1 MIYDV
6 ISSLL
11 FLIEKLAFLNK
22 RFYCSFKYDEIL
34 AVSWSVPKQPSP
46 SQNFLLVC
54 FLFNVWYLFVQTQ
67 LQLLCWWLLSTEIR
81 FIHFNVIEDQLFKPM
96 VITLRKNIALVPW
109 CLKPFLLSVLMHRKG
124 WIYKFYNY
132 LNLFP

>member
-96 VITLRKNIALVPW
+96 VITLRKNIALRTVMFKAFSAF
-109 CLKPFLLSVLMHRKG
+109 CFDAQKG
-124 WIYKFYNY
+124 
-132 LNLFP
+132 LNI